1 MTSALDILTCIQGM
15 TPNLPCSHP
24 FVAAWSSGAFVLGQT
39 DGQVI
44 EVIKSPGFGQWVVY
58 LLVFLIVIDRVKGWV
73 TPAKREVSGELIT
86 SPKTEV
92 ATKSEV
98 TALRDEL
105 DSFIEQ
111 NRAEHQ
117 AAITA
122 GQQRVVNLSEVMD
135 KETSE
140 LESALTSLR
149 ISLGDKIDAA
159 FKELHAHMEP
169 LIRHSASASALI
181 DQIEKRLTRL
191 EVAHTDEVK
200 NLHKRLDDTIRL
212 SSKSKA

>member
-1 MTSALDILTCIQGM
+1 MTSALDILQTGVNPEFPIRTLFG
-15 TPNLPCSHP
+15 
-24 FVAAWSSGAFVLGQT
+24 AAWSSGAFVLGQT
-39 DGQVI
+39 DSQVL
-44 EVIKSPGFGQWVVY
+44 EVIKEPGFGQWIVY

-135 KETSE
+135 KETGE
-140 LESALTSLR
+140 LENALTSLR
-149 ISLGDKIDAA
+149 ISLSDKIDSA
-159 FKELHAHMEP
+159 FRELHTKMEP
-169 LIRHSASASALI
+169 LISHSASASALI
-181 DQIEKRLTRL
+181 EQIDKRLTRL
-191 EVAHTDEVK
+191 EDAHTDEVK
-200 NLHKRLDDTIRL
+200 NLHKRLDDTIRM
-212 SSKSKA
+212 STKTKA